1 MSYDAS
7 SITVLEGLEAVRK
20 RPGMYIGGT
29 DATGFHHLLWEIL
42 DNSVDEAIAGHARKI
57 YVELDGDTAEVTDD
71 GRGIPFDI
79 HPKTGT
85 SALDVIFTVL
95 HAGGKFGDGAYKT
108 SGGLHGV
115 GSSVVNALSVQMV
128 VSSSRNGQNAVREFS
143 RGVPQG
149 DLEISKSR
157 DRGTTVSFRPDPQI
171 FGEQEF
177 DYETVKERV
186 KIRAYLTPG
195 VEFHLRSRGKSEKF
209 CFTGGLVDF
218 MGELLRSQSDDIIT
232 DFPLVVDTD
241 NPRVQAVVSWT
252 GSTATVSKSYANA
265 IPTRDGGTHEKAVD
279 GGVVAAIRDLMS
291 DHKEVPKKLK
301 ITPNDIR
308 EGMVLLVSVF
318 VEDPQFQGQTKDRLN
333 NPGVEKKTEPVIRAA
348 ATSWLNA
355 NPRQST
361 ELVRRI
367 VKAAQARA
375 AARTASEAVS
385 RSGPVNRLR
394 LPGKLSDCS
403 SSDRDSTE
411 LFLVEG
417 DSAGG
422 SAKMARDR
430 KTQAI
435 LALRGKIMNSENLSL
450 AKAMQNEE
458 LKNIVDALGCGIG
471 STFDIRKL
479 RYGKIIL
486 LMDAD
491 SDGDHIAVLAMTFFF
506 RFLPD
511 LILDGRVFLA
521 VPPLYRVDIGK
532 ATHWVR
538 DEKALNKLLTAH
550 PRSHPQVTRFKGL
563 GEMPP
568 AMLWDTAMNPK
579 NRRLERVT
587 INERDADITEETING
602 LLGKDVEVRY
612 EMLMEL
618 LSQGGGLE
626 VTI

>member
-1 MSYDAS
+1 
-7 SITVLEGLEAVRK
+7 
-20 RPGMYIGGT
+20 
-29 DATGFHHLLWEIL
+29 
-42 DNSVDEAIAGHARKI
+42 
-57 YVELDGDTAEVTDD
+57 
-71 GRGIPFDI
+71 
-79 HPKTGT
+79 
-85 SALDVIFTVL
+85 
-95 HAGGKFGDGAYKT
+95 
-108 SGGLHGV
+108 
-115 GSSVVNALSVQMV
+115 
-128 VSSSRNGQNAVREFS
+128 
-143 RGVPQG
+143 
-149 DLEISKSR
+149 
-157 DRGTTVSFRPDPQI
+157 
-171 FGEQEF
+171 
-177 DYETVKERV
+177 
-186 KIRAYLTPG
+186 
-195 VEFHLRSRGKSEKF
+195 
-209 CFTGGLVDF
+209 
-218 MGELLRSQSDDIIT
+218 
-232 DFPLVVDTD
+232 
-241 NPRVQAVVSWT
+241 
-252 GSTATVSKSYANA
+252 
-265 IPTRDGGTHEKAVD
+265 
-279 GGVVAAIRDLMS
+279 
-291 DHKEVPKKLK
+291 
-301 ITPNDIR
+301 
-308 EGMVLLVSVF
+308 MVLLVSVF

-333 NPGVEKKTEPVIRAA
+333 NPEVEKKTEPVIRAA